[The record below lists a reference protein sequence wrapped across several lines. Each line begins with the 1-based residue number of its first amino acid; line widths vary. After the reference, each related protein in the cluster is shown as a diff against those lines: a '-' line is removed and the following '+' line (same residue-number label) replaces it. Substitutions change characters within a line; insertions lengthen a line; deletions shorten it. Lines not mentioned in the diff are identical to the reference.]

1 MARCHYDRFLK
12 DQTMSIRFLASLAAS
27 LSIFFSGTLLAREQG
42 NILEMKHLQALISVI
57 NSELKADL
65 DQILM
70 LEQAIKV
77 NAQTPLQAQ
86 GRSPDPVLYDDVAA
100 GQRRAIQR
108 ENAMNARLDALLAR
122 SVTLDARKQ
131 TLLERLQELGLLPQ
145 EPAVK
150 PGKTQK

>member
-1 MARCHYDRFLK
+1 
-12 DQTMSIRFLASLAAS
+12 MSIRFLACLAAS
-27 LSIFFSGTLLAREQG
+27 LSIFISGSALAQDPA
-42 NILEMKHLQALISVI
+42 IVSEMKQLQAAISVI

-70 LEQAIKV
+70 LEEAIKV

-100 GQRRAIQR
+100 AQRRAIQR
-108 ENAMNARLDALLAR
+108 ETAMNARLDALLAR

-131 TLLERLQELGLLPQ
+131 TLLERLQELSMVPQ
-145 EPAVK
+145 EPPVK